1 MPRPCQ
7 RRSRRHRSLLIG
19 LAPVPYTHLPPPP
32 KRDGGKD
39 G

>member
-19 LAPVPYTHLPPPP
+19 LALLSPVH
-32 KRDGGKD
+32 
-39 G
+39 

>member
-19 LAPVPYTHLPPPP
+19 LA
-32 KRDGGKD
+32 
-39 G
+39 